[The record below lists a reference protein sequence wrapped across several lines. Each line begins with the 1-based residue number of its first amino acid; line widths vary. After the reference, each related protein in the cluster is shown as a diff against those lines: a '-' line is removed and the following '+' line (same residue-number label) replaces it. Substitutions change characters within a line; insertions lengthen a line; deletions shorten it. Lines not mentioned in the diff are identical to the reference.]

1 MRKAIYIIAA
11 LMTFAA
17 ADATGRKST
26 GEKVQIVIR
35 GTQEGPW
42 KAYLFGATCNGKLE
56 LHQPASQDEPV
67 EIVCK

>member
-1 MRKAIYIIAA
+1 MRKALYIVAA

-17 ADATGRKST
+17 ANCTSRSSN
-26 GEKVQIVIR
+26 KVQVVIR
-35 GTQEGPW
+35 GTEDGPW

-56 LHQPASQDEPV
+56 IHQPTDQQEPL